1 MVWFCFVLGRGDFSV
16 VSGKEFFFFWCVAEE
31 GFEEGFCECS
41 KFIRFW
47 VREDFLFCVC
57 VCVFEVVK
65 NWIIFGK
72 RSE

>member
-1 MVWFCFVLGRGDFSV
+1 M
-16 VSGKEFFFFWCVAEE
+16 K
-31 GFEEGFCECS
+31 CS

-47 VREDFLFCVC
+47 VREDFLFRVC
-57 VCVFEVVK
+57 ARARACVFEVVK